1 MCEPKPLFSPQKE
14 KRKMRVVVLFSGG
27 ASAVP
32 FMLGSDDF
40 EVVGAISSSK
50 NASGIEKLKKLGIPV
65 EVVDIKEFY
74 AGRPISDM
82 NIRSE
87 YEEKLIQVIRE
98 KNWNPDLIACSGYMY
113 VLTPRF
119 LREFPN
125 RVLNVHP
132 ADLSIV
138 EGGKRKYT
146 GLHVV
151 RDQIE
156 AGEKATRS
164 TIHIMN
170 EIPDHGPIVVV
181 SPPLPVEGRSPE
193 EQQNLMKERCDGPAY
208 RKALELIARGM
219 VAIDCEG
226 NVYILKDGKW
236 EKGFV
241 RMGEEF

>member
-1 MCEPKPLFSPQKE
+1 MCEPKPLFSPQE
-14 KRKMRVVVLFSGG
+14 GRKMRVVVLFPGG

-32 FMLGSDDF
+32 FMLDSDDF

-50 NASGIEKLKKLGIPV
+50 NAPGIEKLRKLGIPV
-65 EVVDIKEFY
+65 EVLDIKDFY

-82 NIRSE
+82 SVRSE
-87 YEEKLIQVIRE
+87 YEEQLIRIIRG
-98 KNWNPDLIACSGYMY
+98 KGWNPDIIACSGYMY

-138 EGGKRKYT
+138 EGGRRKYT

-151 RDQIE
+151 KAQIE
-156 AGEKATRS
+156 AGEKETRS
-164 TIHIMN
+164 TVHIMN
-170 EIPDHGPIVVV
+170 ELPDQGPIVVV

-193 EQQNLMKERCDGPAY
+193 EQQNLMKEKCDGPAY
-208 RKALELIARGM
+208 RRALELIAEGR
-219 VAIDCEG
+219 VAVDCDG
-226 NVYILKDGKW
+226 NVYILRDGRW
-236 EKGFV
+236 VKGFV
-241 RMGEEF
+241 RMGEES